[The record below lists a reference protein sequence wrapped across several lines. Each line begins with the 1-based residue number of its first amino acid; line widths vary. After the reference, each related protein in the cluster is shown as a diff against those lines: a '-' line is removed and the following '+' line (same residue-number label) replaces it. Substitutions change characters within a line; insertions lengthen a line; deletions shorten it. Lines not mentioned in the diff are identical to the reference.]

1 MLIGI
6 LDLVHVVIRFD
17 IKNKTRK
24 ECNEVKKKKRF
35 VDSVGI
41 TLERIL
47 TGDVLLGKWI

>member
-1 MLIGI
+1 LLIGI

-24 ECNEVKKKKRF
+24 ECNEVKKKRF